1 MYNTGA
7 MPSRGRHRES
17 IYPVLSYCKFR
28 EASSRKGSLMLLDV
42 QTEVLEVRFL
52 GVSGLGR
59 VHTLRVSGQAEASTT
74 EGKAGIPG

>member
-1 MYNTGA
+1 
-7 MPSRGRHRES
+7 
-17 IYPVLSYCKFR
+17 
-28 EASSRKGSLMLLDV
+28 MLLDV

-59 VHTLRVSGQAEASTT
+59 VHKLRVSGQAEASTT